1 MIRIVGGVYFEH
13 CLRPAWDQLFG
24 SAGRAAALLAEAA
37 DVELHTYVDPRWRR
51 DVEARASAFGFD
63 LHPHDCPFSI
73 SFNYTHPLAIPLIS
87 PPLHRITQQ
96 PALDI
101 SGPVVLRFGMLEC
114 EARVSGERVVYD
126 PQSATNPRPFHAN
139 GSAAEHLAIVANV
152 NEATL
157 LTGEQ
162 DTRSAAQALLHQHK
176 AEVVI
181 IKQGPYGALLVTTAG
196 STSITAYQSEFVF
209 SIGSGDVFA
218 AAFTLFWGEQKRPP
232 PEAAELASRVT
243 ALYCGSRALP
253 PQELDARQLLP
264 LPLKK
269 ASLAAGRVYLAGPFF
284 TLSQRWLVEEARSH
298 LLAMG
303 LDVFSPL
310 HDVGAGGTEV
320 AEADLEGLGKCDRV
334 LALVDG
340 GDVGTVF
347 EVGYARS
354 KGLFVVALAE
364 AVSGEDLKMIEGSG
378 CLVLNDFASAIYRTV
393 WKA

>member
-1 MIRIVGGVYFEH
+1 VIQIVGGVYFEH
-13 CLRPAWDQLFG
+13 CLRPAWHQLFG
-24 SAGRAAALLAEAA
+24 SAGRAAAILADAA
-37 DVELHTYVDPRWRR
+37 DVELHTYVDPQWRR
-51 DVEARASAFGFD
+51 DVEARALAFGFA
-63 LHPHDCPFSI
+63 LHAHECPFSI
-73 SFNYTHPLAIPLIS
+73 SFHYAHPLAIPLIS
-87 PPLHRITQQ
+87 PPLHKIDQQ
-96 PALDI
+96 PTLDVHG
-101 SGPVVLRFGMLEC
+101 SVVLRFGMLEC
-114 EARVSGERVVYD
+114 DAKISGDRVVYD

-139 GSAAEHLAIVANV
+139 GSTAEHLAIVANV

-157 LTGEQ
+157 LTGER
-162 DTRSAAQALLHQHK
+162 DTQAAAQALLRHHK

-181 IKQGPYGALLVTTAG
+181 IKQGPHGAAVVTAAG
-196 STSITAYQSEFVF
+196 STNVPAYQSEFVF

-218 AAFTLFWGEQKRPP
+218 AAFTLFWGEQKLLPP
-232 PEAAELASRVT
+232 QAAELASRVT

-253 PQELDARQLLP
+253 PQELDAAQLLA

-269 ASLAAGRVYLAGPFF
+269 ASLAPGQVYLAGPFF
-284 TLSQRWLVEEARSH
+284 TLPQRWLVEEARNH

-303 LDVFSPL
+303 LDVFSPI
-310 HDVGAGGTEV
+310 HDVGAGGNEV

-354 KGLFVVALAE
+354 TGLFVVALAE
-364 AVSGEDLKMIEGSG
+364 AVAGEDLKMIQGSG
-378 CLVLNDFASAIYRTV
+378 CVVVNDFVSSIYRTV